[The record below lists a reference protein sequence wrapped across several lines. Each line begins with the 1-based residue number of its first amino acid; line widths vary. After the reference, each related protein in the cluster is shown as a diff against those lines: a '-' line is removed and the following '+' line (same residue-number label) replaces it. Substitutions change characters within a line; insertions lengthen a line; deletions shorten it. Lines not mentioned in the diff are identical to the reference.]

1 MKTIIPSSRLLLL
14 ILLCVLAISGCV
26 TTSTGPVKN
35 VDKEKAL
42 DTRIQLILS
51 YIRQGNRDLARS
63 SLQKAKAINAEDPR
77 INNATALLYQL
88 EGEPKLAEEEFKK
101 AVRKDSD
108 FAAAYN
114 NYGVFLLSK
123 ERYQDALEQFQ
134 KAADNLEYDRRDM
147 ALTNLANTAERLGM
161 QDKAKA
167 DFQQA
172 IRINPRAVGALV
184 ALAEI
189 EFEQRNYAN
198 AKAYL
203 DRASRFNQPTAK
215 ALWLGIRLER
225 VFGNKDKAASLALA
239 LKNLYPYSS
248 EYLEYKRLLDE

>member
-1 MKTIIPSSRLLLL
+1 MNNIINRSLQGLMGLAG
-14 ILLCVLAISGCV
+14 VLVLVGCV
-26 TTSTGPVKN
+26 TTSSGPVKN
-35 VDKEKAL
+35 IDKDKAL

-63 SLQKAKAINAEDPR
+63 SLSKAKAINAEDPR

-88 EGEPKLAEEEFKK
+88 EGEPARAEEEFKK
-101 AVRKDSD
+101 ALRKDSD

-123 ERYQDALEQFQ
+123 ERYEEALSQFQ
-134 KAADNLEYDRRDM
+134 NAADNLDYDRRDM
-147 ALTNLANTAERLGM
+147 ALTNLAYTAQRLGM

-167 DFQQA
+167 DFEQA
-172 IRINPRAVGALV
+172 IRLNPRSFSALV

-203 DRASRFNQPTAK
+203 NRAGRFNKPTAK

-225 VFGNKDKAASLALA
+225 VFGNQDKEASLALA

>member
-1 MKTIIPSSRLLLL
+1 M
-14 ILLCVLAISGCV
+14 
-26 TTSTGPVKN
+26 KN
-35 VDKEKAL
+35 VDKDKAL
-42 DTRIQLILS
+42 ETRIQLILS
-51 YIRQGNRDLARS
+51 YIRQGNRDMARS
-63 SLQKAKAINAEDPR
+63 SLQKAKAINADDPR

-101 AVRKDSD
+101 AVRKDSN

-123 ERYQDALEQFQ
+123 QRYDDALEQFQ
-134 KAADNLEYDRRDM
+134 KAANNLDYDRRDM
-147 ALTNLANTAERLGM
+147 ALTNLAMTAQHLGM
-161 QDKAKA
+161 VDKAKA
-167 DFQQA
+167 DFEQA
-172 IRINPRAVGALV
+172 IRLNPRSVSALV
-184 ALAEI
+184 ALAEV

-203 DRASRFNQPTAK
+203 DRAARFNQPTPK

-225 VFGNKDKAASLALA
+225 VFGNKDQEASLALA